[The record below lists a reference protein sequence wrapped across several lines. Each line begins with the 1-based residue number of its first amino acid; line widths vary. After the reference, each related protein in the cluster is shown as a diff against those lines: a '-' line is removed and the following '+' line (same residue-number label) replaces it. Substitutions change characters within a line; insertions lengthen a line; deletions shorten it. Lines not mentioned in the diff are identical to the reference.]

1 MDNFQMTAAASCR
14 IATINQQNQEQ
25 KALRIAVQGGGCAGF
40 QYTFLMDATVLV
52 DDHVFESNADN
63 GLMARVVI
71 DEVSLSFLKGCILD
85 YQDDLAASMF
95 VIKNPQATGGCGCG
109 NSFSL

>member
-1 MDNFQMTAAASCR
+1 MDNFQITNAAACR
-14 IATINQQNQEQ
+14 ITSINQKNNEE

-40 QYTFLMDATVLV
+40 QYTFLMDDAILE
-52 DDHVFESNADN
+52 DDHIIESPTSTD
-63 GLMARVVI
+63 GVARVII
-71 DEVSLSFLKGCILD
+71 DDVSLSFLKGCVLD

-95 VIKNPQATGGCGCG
+95 IIKNPHATSGCGCG